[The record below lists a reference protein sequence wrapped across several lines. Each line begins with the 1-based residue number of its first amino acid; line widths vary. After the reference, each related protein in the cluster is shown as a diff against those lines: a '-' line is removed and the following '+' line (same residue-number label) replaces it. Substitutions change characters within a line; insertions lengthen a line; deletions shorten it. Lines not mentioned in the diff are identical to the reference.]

1 MQGAA
6 TGVHSAGRAGTA
18 KRRDPSG
25 LLSLVQIFSSMRFGD
40 THGVVPMAEA
50 LQAALEARGI
60 KKNHIINM
68 KAGGDIDAEVF
79 SKIEASEIF
88 LVFGSA
94 KYGEDTGNQA
104 STFYESKYAHQHKK
118 KIVSAPPRHLPLSS
132 LGCLGCVLQI
142 VSAVRHLAL
151 ALN

>member
-1 MQGAA
+1 MQGA
-6 TGVHSAGRAGTA
+6 TDVHSAGRAGAA
-18 KRRDPSG
+18 KRRGLASG
-25 LLSLVQIFSSMRFGD
+25 PLSLVQIFSSMRFGD

-50 LQAALEARGI
+50 LQTALEARGI
-60 KKNHIINM
+60 QKNHIINM

-94 KYGEDTGNQA
+94 RYGEDTGNQA

-118 KIVSAPPRHLPLSS
+118 KIVSAPSRHLS
-132 LGCLGCVLQI
+132 LALDCLGCVLQI
-142 VSAVRHLAL
+142 VSSVRHLAL
-151 ALN
+151 VLN